1 MVEENKTGKVE
12 ADDMRDTIK
21 ATIARDRKVSAG
33 QARGATSQTA
43 GSIEPV
49 DDDAPL
55 VTADACT
62 SIGDSLAALTR
73 VAKVGPSPQASA
85 PEMDMNAIMANLSVR
100 PLSEIEQDLR
110 AVEAE
115 FADAE
120 TRRRQAEAD
129 ARSALDGIDKY
140 QAEIDAAIGLLR
152 QNGPAGSL
160 WHRET
165 ERPDTVL
172 TLKDEVPASP
182 PGLGSGSKP
191 YVRPAFN
198 FGAER

>member
-1 MVEENKTGKVE
+1 VVEANKTGKVE
-12 ADDMRDTIK
+12 ADEMRDTIK
-21 ATIARDRKVSAG
+21 ATIARDRKASAG
-33 QARGATSQTA
+33 QAS
-43 GSIEPV
+43 SIEAI
-49 DDDAPL
+49 DDDPPL

-62 SIGDSLAALTR
+62 SIGDSLAALSR
-73 VAKVGPSPQASA
+73 AANIDLSPQTSA
-85 PEMDMNAIMANLSVR
+85 PETDMNAIAVNLSVR

-110 AVEAE
+110 AVEAK

-165 ERPDTVL
+165 DRSDTVL

-182 PGLGSGSKP
+182 ISVGKP

>member
-1 MVEENKTGKVE
+1 MVEANKTGKVE
-12 ADDMRDTIK
+12 ADEMRDTIK
-21 ATIARDRKVSAG
+21 ATIARDRKASAG
-33 QARGATSQTA
+33 QAS
-43 GSIEPV
+43 SIEAI
-49 DDDAPL
+49 DEDAPL

-62 SIGDSLAALTR
+62 SIGDSLAALSR
-73 VAKVGPSPQASA
+73 AANIDLSPQPSA
-85 PEMDMNAIMANLSVR
+85 PETDMNAIAVNLSVR

-165 ERPDTVL
+165 DRSDTVL

-182 PGLGSGSKP
+182 MSVSKP

>member
-1 MVEENKTGKVE
+1 MVEANKTGKVE
-12 ADDMRDTIK
+12 ADEMRDTIK
-21 ATIARDRKVSAG
+21 ATIARDRKASAG
-33 QARGATSQTA
+33 QARGATAT
-43 GSIEPV
+43 GSIETV

-73 VAKVGPSPQASA
+73 AATIDLSPTTSA
-85 PEMDMNAIMANLSVR
+85 PETDMNAIAVNLSVR

-110 AVEAE
+110 AVEAK

-152 QNGPAGSL
+152 ENGPAGSL

-165 ERPDTVL
+165 ERSSSVL
-172 TLKDEVPASP
+172 TLKDEVPASLAAP
-182 PGLGSGSKP
+182 VGASKP

>member
-1 MVEENKTGKVE
+1 MVEANKTGKVE
-12 ADDMRDTIK
+12 ADEMRDTIK
-21 ATIARDRKVSAG
+21 ARIARDRKASAG
-33 QARGATSQTA
+33 QASGATAAS
-43 GSIEPV
+43 SIETID

-73 VAKVGPSPQASA
+73 AATIDLLPTTSA
-85 PEMDMNAIMANLSVR
+85 PETDMNAIAVNLSVR

-110 AVEAE
+110 AVEAK

-120 TRRRQAEAD
+120 ARRRQAEAD

-165 ERPDTVL
+165 DRPNSVL

-182 PGLGSGSKP
+182 TSVSKP